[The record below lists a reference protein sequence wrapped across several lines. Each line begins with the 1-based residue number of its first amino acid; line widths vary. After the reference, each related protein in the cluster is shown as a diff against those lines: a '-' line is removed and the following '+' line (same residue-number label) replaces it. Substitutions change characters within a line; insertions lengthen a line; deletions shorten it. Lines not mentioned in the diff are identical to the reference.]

1 MSGFYAVKVGRN
13 PGIYRTWE
21 QCRENVH
28 KYPGATYKKFKNK
41 EDAEKYMNG
50 NNISVI
56 EPNKLSSSDPFK
68 ILCPSPK
75 RKRLS
80 DGEKQRLIKKKMKTM
95 EINRTVIY
103 TDGACKNNG
112 YNKTKGGIGVYFGDN
127 DLRNVA
133 SVINGYVTNNRAE
146 LTAVIV
152 ALQICLNRNDNYIE
166 IKTDSEYIVKGI
178 TEYISSWKERNW
190 KNIKNIDLWTQLD
203 ELNNKLNV
211 KWTHVSAHSGI
222 HGNEMADHFA
232 TYYL

>member
-1 MSGFYAVKVGRN
+1 MSGYYAVKVGRS

-28 KYPGATYKKFKNK
+28 KYSGAIYKKFKKK

-50 NNISVI
+50 GNISII

-80 DGEKQRLIKKKMKTM
+80 DGEIQQLKKLKTV
-95 EINRTVIY
+95 NRTVIY

-112 YNKTKGGIGVYFGDN
+112 QNKSIGGIGVYFGDG
-127 DLRNVA
+127 DPRNVA
-133 SVINGYVTNNRAE
+133 STIEGYVTNNRAE
-146 LTAVIV
+146 LYAVII
-152 ALQICLNRNDNYIE
+152 ALQICLNRNDKYIE
-166 IKTDSEYIVKGI
+166 IKSDSNYVIEGI
-178 TEYISSWKERNW
+178 TKYISSWKQRKW
-190 KNIKNIDLWTQLD
+190 KNIKNIDLWVKLD
-203 ELNNKLNV
+203 KLNEELDI
-211 KWTHVSAHSGI
+211 KWTHVAAHSGI
-222 HGNEMADHFA
+222 HGNEMADYFA